1 MKTGKDFR
9 RIIRQHYFQSQ
20 KGISNTSE
28 MKKNRQRRMYLNFI
42 QNKRKMCINM
52 HKNGG
57 KNASMFK

>member
-28 MKKNRQRRMYLNFI
+28 MKKESTASYVSEFYSEQTKDVHKHA
-42 QNKRKMCINM
+42 QEWRKKCFNV
-52 HKNGG
+52 
-57 KNASMFK
+57 